1 MPILELTG
9 VEAAA
14 RVHYRGLAHT
24 KTRQWLSKANRMIY
38 LLAHLRCNH
47 SIAVARSGILHKL
60 LPVAAGGAHYKGYL
74 VAGIEGHVVCS
85 NLCSLSE
92 AFLLGRRWRIQVHFV
107 LVEAF
112 ASFKD
117 MHKMDPVK
125 TAACYTL
132 CCPLLTCN
140 SLLCRLHRRMMSKLL
155 FEAWNAHH
163 LLLMAV

>member
-47 SIAVARSGILHKL
+47 SIAVARSGILISFPCRRRWCPLQRVSCCGHRRPRCLQQPL
-60 LPVAAGGAHYKGYL
+60 L
-74 VAGIEGHVVCS
+74 
-85 NLCSLSE
+85 SLLE
-92 AFLLGRRWRIQVHFV
+92 AFLLGRRWRMQVHFV

-125 TAACYTL
+125 TVACYTL